1 MSNVK
6 IISEHNRVRLVQ
18 LKEVKLPNFSH
29 QFNFLN
35 ICINRVWIGSAV
47 WQVLTAFASSP
58 KESTNQIVH
67 TLHVLDV
74 SINQY

>member
-35 ICINRVWIGSAV
+35 ICINHVWIRGCCMAGFDCICKLS
-47 WQVLTAFASSP
+47 
-58 KESTNQIVH
+58 
-67 TLHVLDV
+67 
-74 SINQY
+74 